1 MSALGQY
8 PVFEEDQ
15 SSFLLSKTRPHSNVR
30 NEDCCLAMMPLRLTT
45 ASKWYRGQEAL
56 LVSPLQ
62 VHFSFREAL
71 RSHFASR
78 KIGENSSRIELS
90 CRGRPAHELDR
101 EELFS
106 NRAFGQLRVRRADSL
121 GVRTTKRG
129 TKLCYGVRS
138 IGYSRYSHS
147 LSRPVLLAVVQNRST
162 RSLSSHSYAWHE
174 APPRRPFCWLQPS
187 PADRWANSNM

>member
-1 MSALGQY
+1 MGSTTDCEQALMSFFEVCTSESEQVPMSALGQY

-30 NEDCCLAMMPLRLTT
+30 NEDCCLAMTPLRLTT

-78 KIGENSSRIELS
+78 KIGETLRGSSCHAGVVPHTSSIAKNCFRIELD
-90 CRGRPAHELDR
+90 RKELLAIELD
-101 EELFS
+101 LS
-106 NRAFGQLRVRRADSL
+106 P
-121 GVRTTKRG
+121 TTE
-129 TKLCYGVRS
+129 TF
-138 IGYSRYSHS
+138 
-147 LSRPVLLAVVQNRST
+147 LLVTA
-162 RSLSSHSYAWHE
+162 
-174 APPRRPFCWLQPS
+174 
-187 PADRWANSNM
+187 